1 MARRITCNCCG
12 KEMDEIGKCGVVT
25 ISETL
30 GYGSKYDGAHVEV
43 DICAGCFDKLIDS
56 MRVCPI
62 ANS

>member
-1 MARRITCNCCG
+1 
-12 KEMDEIGKCGVVT
+12 MDEIGKCGVVT

-43 DICAGCFDKLIDS
+43 DICADCFDKLIDS

>member
-43 DICAGCFDKLIDS
+43 DFCADCFDKLIDS